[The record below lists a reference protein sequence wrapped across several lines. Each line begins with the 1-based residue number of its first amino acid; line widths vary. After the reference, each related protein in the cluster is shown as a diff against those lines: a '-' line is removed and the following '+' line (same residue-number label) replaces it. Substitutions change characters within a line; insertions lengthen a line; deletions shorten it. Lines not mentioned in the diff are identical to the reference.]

1 MLAGDRGREQGGVM
15 MSRAGV
21 SRVSC
26 TGASLG
32 LLLCASQALAQP
44 VPEVVGLEDCI
55 RLALAARSTVA
66 AARQQAEIAAL
77 EVDRA
82 KAALRPQAYV
92 TGAFTQASEVAEGSD
107 VPDFVAL
114 NGHRE
119 YLGVATTTQ
128 EIDISGRLR
137 ASRDR
142 ARADQAASAASLGIA
157 QRDLRSAVARSYF
170 RALLTRHL
178 AAAAREALA
187 ESKAFDA
194 RTKLLFAGGEVARAD
209 VVKAEGQTAALEQ
222 SVLAADLDSEVAMHE
237 LLAFWTT
244 DVTEPLRLRDDL
256 DGTLPSPPPPPSD
269 KSGAEPFR
277 LRPELLRWG
286 AERDSFL
293 AEARRA
299 HAERLPQASVT
310 FQYGIDSLRFDWT
323 DRGYALFANIDIPIF
338 DWGKGKKAARQF
350 QLQADALD
358 TTREVETRTFSK
370 EYQDA
375 LSRVRLV
382 HAQLASSRAQ
392 VSLSEE
398 NLRLARVRYDGGE
411 GLALDV
417 VGAQTQLV
425 QARNNNYST
434 IARYLESHL
443 DLEVAS
449 GT

>member
-1 MLAGDRGREQGGVM
+1 LKK
-15 MSRAGV
+15 
-21 SRVSC
+21 
-26 TGASLG
+26 TWLG
-32 LLLCASQALAQP
+32 C
-44 VPEVVGLEDCI
+44 VVGLPLCVSHAFAEPAPEVLGLQDCI
-55 RLALAARSTVA
+55 KLALAAQSSATA
-66 AARQQAEIAAL
+66 AHQRAEIAAL
-77 EVDRA
+77 EVARA

-92 TGAFTQASEVAEGSD
+92 TTAFIQATEVTEGSN
-107 VPDFVAL
+107 VPQFVAL

-119 YLGVATTTQ
+119 YLGVATATQ

-142 ARADQAASAASLGIA
+142 ASADQAASAAALGIA
-157 QRDLRSAVARSYF
+157 QRDIRRAVAGSYF

-187 ESKAFDA
+187 ESTAFES

-209 VVKAEGQTAALEQ
+209 LVKAEGQTAALEQ
-222 SVLAADLDSEVAMHE
+222 SVAAADLDSEVALHE

-244 DVTEPLRLRDDL
+244 DVAAPVRLRDDL
-256 DGTLPSPPPPPSD
+256 DGPLPSPPPAGGE
-269 KSGAEPFR
+269 SGAEPFR
-277 LRPELLRWG
+277 SRPELLRWS
-286 AERDSFL
+286 AERDGFL

-299 HAERLPQASVT
+299 RAERLPQASVM
-310 FQYGIDSLRFDWT
+310 FQYGIDSPRFDWA
-323 DRGYALFANIDIPIF
+323 DRGYALFVNLDIPIF
-338 DWGKGKKAARQF
+338 DWGKRKKAARQF
-350 QLQADALD
+350 ELQAEQLD
-358 TTREVETRTFSK
+358 TTRAVETRAFSR

-382 HAQLASSRAQ
+382 HAQLASCRTQ

-425 QARNNNYST
+425 QARSNKYST
-434 IARYLESHL
+434 IARYLESLL
-443 DLEVAS
+443 DLQIAS
-449 GT
+449 GK